1 MLRHTS
7 GTTRKCGCLYVRLE
21 QLTSGVDTLCVFQ
34 VLQQVGQAVLK
45 LSSSKVHCNCLVLHG
60 AIAVHEKGED
70 VAVLRL
76 VQQMPC
82 NSLPKTSSSKGGGW
96 CWRADCWRC

>member
-1 MLRHTS
+1 L
-7 GTTRKCGCLYVRLE
+7 
-21 QLTSGVDTLCVFQ
+21 
-34 VLQQVGQAVLK
+34 
-45 LSSSKVHCNCLVLHG
+45 LVP
-60 AIAVHEKGED
+60 IAVHEKGED